1 MGQVCLIT
9 FWQALSH
16 DNTSSEVEQGPGAFE
31 VERFYH
37 TLHLSKQPKCQGEVL
52 ILRWTC
58 AALAIS
64 IMNCGQESGDQE
76 NFAATSLA
84 TRWFAAIL
92 KIVEMQR
99 RNEEV
104 MRNLLVKA
112 KGQRASSTT
121 SSNW

>member
-1 MGQVCLIT
+1 MLI
-9 FWQALSH
+9 
-16 DNTSSEVEQGPGAFE
+16 
-31 VERFYH
+31 
-37 TLHLSKQPKCQGEVL
+37 
-52 ILRWTC
+52 RWTC